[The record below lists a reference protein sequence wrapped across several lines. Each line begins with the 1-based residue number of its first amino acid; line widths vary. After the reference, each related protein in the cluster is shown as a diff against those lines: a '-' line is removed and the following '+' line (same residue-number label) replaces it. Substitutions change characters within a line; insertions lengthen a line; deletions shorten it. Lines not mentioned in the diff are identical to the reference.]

1 MTNRGKDDHAHV
13 HFREADED
21 NSNDNSTGINRSP
34 TNNNVSDKNSDSPGN
49 GIGIGAGK
57 KKKVYPKTMSCN
69 DNNNRVRFSGDSIA
83 LKANREHE
91 HGNIHN
97 TNTNINV
104 NVNTPQKTKFVPVPR
119 RTMQQRQEQEE
130 DKPFEHPAK
139 VKISK
144 EDFFLHLKILC
155 FGIVMFFGSVLYS
168 HLYLDSSKSSAS
180 GSASSTSNKKSIME
194 TLQERQAKELELMKP
209 ILPTNHWFG
218 IGSSI
223 ESKGA
228 DADVDVDVGG
238 GGSESEEK
246 VDISGDCSIF
256 LTESSIPVSSSASSS
271 SSNYGLFTMKA
282 FQEGDVIFTSS
293 GSSTAFPV
301 HVQVQAQE
309 QVQEQVQG
317 MLEEEL
323 SWSWSLSPHV
333 ILLKQH
339 PLFSNVK
346 WTKQAGI
353 VAKKDIQEGEELF
366 LDMQDFNDMAT
377 STSLSKS
384 KSTSTFTSIY
394 HNILHKHDP
403 KQSDYEMVDS
413 ILREVMDAIPH
424 KVVYPPQKKNYK
436 QKQKRGE
443 GKLVPSV
450 DAGRILS
457 IVKNAMMQYNE
468 TKTLASLI
476 PDTTIEAR
484 SVLEAKGSAK
494 FISHRRPVKW
504 IANHGVCYSG
514 LSSESSC
521 SAKQA
526 MMVEEGVN
534 GAFTT
539 RAVKEGDI
547 IETVPLFAIQRG
559 ELDSRSTSSGGRG
572 QGDGN
577 CIAAPVDDV
586 VLCPLSAVSN
596 ARRGEKCKSNV
607 DECPSDMI
615 NAKYQW
621 SELNPVNKDLK
632 DLTAK
637 DFLKVR
643 YVIIITVVSNF
654 TIGLHARIA
663 YLWIILSTYFLVSS
677 KILISFFIFRSL

>member
-21 NSNDNSTGINRSP
+21 NSNDNSTSINSSP
-34 TNNNVSDKNSDSPGN
+34 TNNNVSDNNSDSPGN
-49 GIGIGAGK
+49 DIGIGIGAGK
-57 KKKVYPKTMSCN
+57 KNKVYPKTMSCN

-97 TNTNINV
+97 TNMNMDINV

-144 EDFFLHLKILC
+144 EDFFLHLKMLC
-155 FGIVMFFGSVLYS
+155 FGIVMFFGSVVYS
-168 HLYLDSSKSSAS
+168 HVYLDSSKSSAS
-180 GSASSTSNKKSIME
+180 GSASSASNKKSIMQ

-223 ESKGA
+223 ESKGV
-228 DADVDVDVGG
+228 DVDVDVGG

-256 LTESSIPVSSSASSS
+256 LTESSIPVSSSSSSASAS

-301 HVQVQAQE
+301 

-317 MLEEEL
+317 MLEEDL

-366 LDMQDFNDMAT
+366 LDLQDFNDMAT
-377 STSLSKS
+377 STSKSKS
-384 KSTSTFTSIY
+384 KSTFTSIY
-394 HNILHKHDP
+394 HNILHTHDP

-457 IVKNAMMQYNE
+457 IVKNAMMEYNE

-572 QGDGN
+572 GRGRDGGN

-596 ARRGEKCKSNV
+596 ARKGEKCKSNV

-621 SELNPVNKDLK
+621 SELNPANKDLK
-632 DLTAK
+632 DLTAE

-643 YVIIITVVSNF
+643 YAIIITVVSNF

-663 YLWIILSTYFLVSS
+663 YLWIILSIYTLLSIIENTDFL
-677 KILISFFIFRSL
+677 LFL